1 MRGKIGVF
9 IVDDS
14 AIVRTTIAKLLENEQ
29 DIELIGAASD
39 PIMAQSKFERNG
51 WPDVIILDIEMPRM
65 DGLTFLKKI
74 MSERPTPVI
83 ICSSVA
89 QSGSPN
95 AIEALSCGAVEVI
108 AKPQLGLKAFLEE
121 SKYSLIDAIKAS
133 FESKNRVRRINEA
146 KQTTDKV
153 DADAILTLKNKTF
166 AQSRTHTVIAIGSST
181 GGVQALEKILPF
193 LPQKTPPILI
203 TQHMP
208 PGFTKSLADRL
219 DRICQISVKEA
230 ENGDKLLCGRALI
243 APGDKHMTLKRTA
256 NSYTVEIK
264 DGPRV
269 NRHKPSVNV
278 LFRSCANEA
287 EASAIGFLLTGMGD
301 DGAKG
306 LKEMRDKGA
315 KTYTQEESG
324 CIVYG
329 MPKAAVDI
337 GASLLAVNFEQIIE
351 IIKKG
356 Q

>member
-29 DIELIGAASD
+29 DIALLGAASD
-39 PIMAQSKFERNG
+39 PIIAQSKFERNG

-208 PGFTKSLADRL
+208 PGFTNA
-219 DRICQISVKEA
+219 
-230 ENGDKLLCGRALI
+230 G
-243 APGDKHMTLKRTA
+243 
-256 NSYTVEIK
+256 
-264 DGPRV
+264 
-269 NRHKPSVNV
+269 
-278 LFRSCANEA
+278 
-287 EASAIGFLLTGMGD
+287 
-301 DGAKG
+301 
-306 LKEMRDKGA
+306 
-315 KTYTQEESG
+315 
-324 CIVYG
+324 
-329 MPKAAVDI
+329 
-337 GASLLAVNFEQIIE
+337 
-351 IIKKG
+351 
-356 Q
+356 

>member
-29 DIELIGAASD
+29 DIALLGAASD
-39 PIMAQSKFERNG
+39 PIIAQSKFERNG

-89 QSGSPN
+89 QNGSPN
-95 AIEALSCGAVEVI
+95 AMEALSYGAVEVI

-121 SKYSLIDAIKAS
+121 SKYSLIDAIRAS
-133 FESKNRVRRINEA
+133 FESKNRVGRIKEA
-146 KQTTDKV
+146 RQTTEKI
-153 DADAILTLKNKTF
+153 DADAILSLKNEIF
-166 AQSRTHTVIAIGSST
+166 AQKRTHTVIAIGAST

-193 LPQKTPPILI
+193 LPEKTPPILI

-219 DRICQISVKEA
+219 NKMCQISVKEA
-230 ENGDKLLCGRALI
+230 ENGDKLLYGRALI
-243 APGDKHMTLKRTA
+243 APGDKHMTLKRVA

-306 LKEMRDKGA
+306 LKEMMDKGA

-324 CIVYG
+324 CVVYG